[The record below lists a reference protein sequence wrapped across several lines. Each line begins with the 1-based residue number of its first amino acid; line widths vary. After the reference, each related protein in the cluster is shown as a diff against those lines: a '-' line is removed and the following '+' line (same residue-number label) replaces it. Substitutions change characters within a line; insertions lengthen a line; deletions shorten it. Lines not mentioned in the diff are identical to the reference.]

1 MKKLYSFAFFFLIF
15 VVKGFSES
23 LYIVGS
29 DAAFGGWQSDGN
41 GPSSSAKMTQINNN
55 KYVWIGDVNAD
66 TEFKFLKTNTA
77 WFPAYTAKE
86 EDKDVGEGGPFDLQY
101 CNNNDC
107 DYKFKISA
115 SGKYKIEVELGNSPK
130 MTVTRLGDYGS
141 DLYMIGTA
149 IPGRWVLEKAI
160 PMKYADGKYTWVGDL
175 IYNEEESGNTEEPP
189 GQLKFITSNDDFY
202 PAFVASS
209 NNELVNSNSDG
220 GSYDLSYCGDEYC
233 GNDNKFKFL
242 SGKYKIEVEL
252 FMASCIWWVQ
262 P

>member
-141 DLYMIGTA
+141 ELYMVGTA
-149 IPGRWVLEKAI
+149 IADDWELGGAQE
-160 PMKYADGKYTWVGDL
+160 MTYADGKYTWVGDL
-175 IYNEEESGNTEEPP
+175 ISGNDSDP

-202 PAFVASS
+202 PAFVASEADKEVDS
-209 NNELVNSNSDG
+209 GG

-233 GNDNKFKFL
+233 GNLVRQIQDR
-242 SGKYKIEVEL
+242 G
-252 FMASCIWWVQ
+252 
-262 P
+262 